1 MKWKD
6 GLKHWRKERSLTTP
20 QVSINEETGNPAI
33 IDMLSEETTEL
44 KHALL
49 TSNEH
54 EEIDACAD
62 HIVLASNHIA
72 QKGYDIDL
80 VMKEVIKEISSRTG
94 EINPTTGKWTKYRT
108 PEAQAKWYK
117 ADYSTCKLRGQ

>member
-1 MKWKD
+1 MKWKNN
-6 GLKHWRKERSLTTP
+6 LRNWRQERGLTTP
-20 QVSINEETGNPAI
+20 QVAINKDTGNPAI

-62 HIVLASNHIA
+62 HIVLAANHIA
-72 QKGYDIDL
+72 QKGYDLDL
-80 VMKEVIKEISSRTG
+80 VMKEVLKEISSRTG
-94 EINPTTGKWTKYRT
+94 EVNPATGKWTKYRT

-117 ADYSTCKLRGQ
+117 ASYKKCKLKCQ